1 MFETGN
7 TFKSDSFG
15 FGHARKVWRE
25 IHDIYPAGGKFATTA
40 GFTGKIPAGTPVKF
54 DMAAKTI
61 TPITNTAITSASD
74 VSALG
79 INGFLQ
85 EDVVLA
91 EDAQYTGTVVYRGEL
106 YSFMLGDGVPAK
118 LAGVVPG
125 VVFVQ

>member
-7 TFKSDSFG
+7 TFKSGSMK

-25 IHDIYPAGGKFATTA
+25 IHDIYPGGGRFATTA
-40 GFTGKIPAGTPVKF
+40 GFTEKIPAGTPVKL

-61 TPITNTAITSASD
+61 TPFTDTDVTSAAD
-74 VSALG
+74 VKTLG

-91 EDAQYTGTVVYRGEL
+91 SSAKYTGTVVYRGEL
-106 YSFMLGDGVPAK
+106 YSFMLGEGVAEK
-118 LAGVVPG
+118 LAGIVPG